1 MEEVVQVFQLI
12 ILMAT
17 FTMLFFVGLLG
28 NGMVI
33 FTIAKFKHLRWP
45 INVLIANIC
54 FCNNLILILGVPWY
68 VFQLS
73 VTLKKKYQTFNCYS
87 LVAIMVV
94 STSLA
99 LTHAA
104 IAVERYICTTMHW
117 KMNITF
123 TKRKAFLTVGFVN
136 LFAISLGFYLLYP
149 RLNSRNLER
158 KSTKL
163 SVRECIVLVIIHYI
177 LPLIVMCLCYYK
189 TFAYIRRKN
198 KRIVE
203 HLNISAKAKLSMS
216 VIRKA
221 LSEMSLGML
230 YAERELIIDTEEQ
243 HDKYAWLQTPDK
255 HVFNNDRS
263 DINKRLAK
271 CQSLNNLPTNR
282 SLSKTTSLRHS
293 ASNFRR
299 SLRSVITGESS
310 DIELNR
316 LAHDRWKQTL
326 QTFKGLSYIV
336 FLFAFCQWPHHLML
350 FTNAQNIQ
358 LNPNLVN
365 IFKIFFFAEIAIT
378 PYLYSG
384 MNKMFL
390 VAYKLLLRK
399 ILKRSRRSNPCI
411 LMKHVFKK
419 TCHIDNGH
427 VKEYSQG
434 TRITSRSRHNLPI
447 IVISCPEE
455 SV

>member
-1 MEEVVQVFQLI
+1 MEEVIQLFQLI
-12 ILMAT
+12 VLMAI

-33 FTIAKFKHLRWP
+33 FTIGKFKHLRWP
-45 INVLIANIC
+45 INILIGNIC

-73 VTLKKKYQTFNCYS
+73 VSLKKKYQTLNCYS

-117 KMNITF
+117 NMNITF
-123 TKRKAFLTVGFVN
+123 TKKKAFVTIGFVN

-149 RLNSRNLER
+149 RLKSRNLER
-158 KSTKL
+158 LSTKL
-163 SVRECIVLVIIHYI
+163 SVRECIVLVIIHYV

-189 TFAYIRRKN
+189 TFVYIRRKN

-203 HLNISAKAKLSMS
+203 HLNISAKARLSMS

-230 YAERELIIDTEEQ
+230 YAEKELIIDTEEQ
-243 HDKYAWLQTPDK
+243 YEKYAWRQISDTHALK
-255 HVFNNDRS
+255 NDRS
-263 DINKRLAK
+263 DINKPLTK
-271 CQSLNNLPTNR
+271 CLSLNNLPTNH
-282 SLSKTTSLRHS
+282 SLSRTTSLRHS

-310 DIELNR
+310 DIELTR
-316 LAHDRWKQTL
+316 LARDRWKQTL
-326 QTFKGLSYIV
+326 QIFKGLSYIV
-336 FLFAFCQWPHHLML
+336 LLFAFCQWPHHLML

-358 LNPNLVN
+358 LNSNLVN
-365 IFKIFFFAEIAIT
+365 IFKIFIFVEIAIT

-399 ILKRSRRSNPCI
+399 MLKRSQRSNPCI
-411 LMKHVFKK
+411 LMKHVSKK
-419 TCHIDNGH
+419 SCHIDNGH
-427 VKEYSQG
+427 GKEYSQG
-434 TRITSRSRHNLPI
+434 TRITSQSRHNLPI
-447 IVISCPEE
+447 IVISSPEE